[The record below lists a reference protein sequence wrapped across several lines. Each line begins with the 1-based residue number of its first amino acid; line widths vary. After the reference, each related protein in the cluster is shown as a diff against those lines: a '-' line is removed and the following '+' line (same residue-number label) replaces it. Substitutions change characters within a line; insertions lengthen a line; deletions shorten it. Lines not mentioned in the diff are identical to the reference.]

1 MISPWQLKFLS
12 IFSLLKPLI
21 LQDNTS
27 LNLKILNIYL
37 YSILIVIFSI
47 FTVYSNANMPMII
60 KEITDSITEKQ
71 FDKIFGYFVKYALL
85 IVLVLCSEFVG
96 KLLNAKYRRLLYMK
110 LRNLF
115 VRGILF
121 KGKKGENP
129 QELYS
134 IYNNEIESVVE
145 EYYLTIPHIIFQA
158 VSIIWYMYLLFSL
171 NIIASFVILG
181 TNIISILIPYFFEID
196 MQRIR
201 EKSILG
207 LRRLNTAF
215 YDIVEG
221 IGIIKRYSV
230 EKNINN
236 KMESI
241 SSDEQKY
248 AYRYSIKNAVLEI
261 SMGAIS
267 FISQFLIYYVV
278 ISSII
283 SGKETIGAF
292 IAILQLSELLIYP
305 INTISSY
312 LITVF
317 SIKKV
322 KNDLFNTLSDCEFEE
337 NEQERVE
344 KIEFENVSFSYN
356 QNKYIIDNFSNVFES
371 GKKYLIRGQNGS
383 GKSTILKLLF
393 GELENYSGNIKINGK
408 NIKNYPDIS
417 KNLVYV
423 EQNSFLFNENIV
435 SNITLFKN
443 IEDNLIY
450 DILNKVNL
458 DKKLIENR
466 NENLNELNLSISG
479 GEKQKI
485 IIARA
490 LLRNS
495 NFLVFDEAMSNIDK
509 NSISII
515 EKMIL
520 SDESLGFINISHNYS
535 EENLKMYD
543 YVLEFTGE
551 KINIIKN
558 C

>member
-1 MISPWQLKFLS
+1 MKKLK
-12 IFSLLKPLI
+12 K
-21 LQDNTS
+21 
-27 LNLKILNIYL
+27 NIYL

-60 KEITDSITEKQ
+60 KEITDSITAKQ

-85 IVLVLCSEFVG
+85 IVLVLCSEFIS
-96 KLLNAKYRRLLYMK
+96 KLLNAKYRRLLYMR

-115 VRGILF
+115 VRGILL

-145 EYYLTIPHIIFQA
+145 EYYLTVPHIIFQA

-171 NIIASFVILG
+171 NILASFIILV
-181 TNIISILIPYFFEID
+181 TNIILSILIPYFFEID

-207 LRRLNTAF
+207 LRQLNTAF

-221 IGIIKRYSV
+221 IGTIKRYSV
-230 EKNINN
+230 EKNIND

-248 AYRYSIKNAVLEI
+248 AYKYSIKNAVLEI

-278 ISSII
+278 INSIV

-292 IAILQLSELLIYP
+292 IAILQLSDLLIYP

-322 KNDLFNTLSDCEFEE
+322 KNDLFKTLSDCEFEE
-337 NEQERVE
+337 NKQEKVE

-356 QNKYIIDNFSNVFES
+356 ENKYIIDNFSKVFES

-408 NIKNYPDIS
+408 NIKDYPDIS

-443 IEDNLIY
+443 FEDNLIY

-520 SDESLGFINISHNYS
+520 SDENLGFINISHNYS
-535 EENLKMYD
+535 EENVKMYD
-543 YVLEFTGE
+543 YILEFTG
-551 KINIIKN
+551 
-558 C
+558 

>member
-1 MISPWQLKFLS
+1 MKKLK
-12 IFSLLKPLI
+12 K
-21 LQDNTS
+21 
-27 LNLKILNIYL
+27 NIYL

-96 KLLNAKYRRLLYMK
+96 KLLNAKYRRLLYMR

-115 VRGILF
+115 IRGILL

-171 NIIASFVILG
+171 NILASFIILV

-207 LRRLNTAF
+207 LRQLNTAF

-221 IGIIKRYSV
+221 IGTIKRYSV

-278 ISSII
+278 ISAIV

-292 IAILQLSELLIYP
+292 IAILQLSDLLIYP

-322 KNDLFNTLSDCEFEE
+322 KNDLFKTLSDCEFEE
-337 NEQERVE
+337 NKQEKVE

-356 QNKYIIDNFSNVFES
+356 ENKYIIDNFSKVFES

-393 GELENYSGNIKINGK
+393 GEFENYSGNIKINGK
-408 NIKNYPDIS
+408 NIKDYPDIS

-443 IEDNLIY
+443 FEDNLIY

-520 SDESLGFINISHNYS
+520 NDKNFGFINISHNYS
-535 EENLKMYD
+535 EENVKMYD
-543 YVLEFTGE
+543 YILEFTGE
-551 KINIIKN
+551 EINIIKK

>member
-1 MISPWQLKFLS
+1 
-12 IFSLLKPLI
+12 
-21 LQDNTS
+21 
-27 LNLKILNIYL
+27 
-37 YSILIVIFSI
+37 
-47 FTVYSNANMPMII
+47 
-60 KEITDSITEKQ
+60 
-71 FDKIFGYFVKYALL
+71 
-85 IVLVLCSEFVG
+85 
-96 KLLNAKYRRLLYMK
+96 
-110 LRNLF
+110 
-115 VRGILF
+115 
-121 KGKKGENP
+121 
-129 QELYS
+129 
-134 IYNNEIESVVE
+134 
-145 EYYLTIPHIIFQA
+145 
-158 VSIIWYMYLLFSL
+158 MYLLFSL
-171 NIIASFVILG
+171 NILASFIILG

-196 MQRIR
+196 MQRIK

-207 LRRLNTAF
+207 LRQLNTAF
-215 YDIVEG
+215 YDIIEG
-221 IGIIKRYSV
+221 ISTIKRYSV

-292 IAILQLSELLIYP
+292 IAILQLSDLLIYP

-322 KNDLFNTLSDCEFEE
+322 KNDLFETLSDCEFEE

-356 QNKYIIDNFSNVFES
+356 KNKYIIDNFSNVFES

-393 GELENYSGNIKINGK
+393 GELENYSGNIRINGK
-408 NIKNYPDIS
+408 NIKDYPDIS

-443 IEDNLIY
+443 FEDNLIY

-520 SDESLGFINISHNYS
+520 SDENLGFINISHNYS
-535 EENLKMYD
+535 EENVKMYD
-543 YVLEFTGE
+543 YILEFTGE
-551 KINIIKN
+551 KINILKN
-558 C
+558 